1 MITDEWSPETPIPMF
16 SIFEKTNA
24 HREYTVCSFRR
35 MIAHLRRQQHLDQ
48 HVYSMIPP
56 EIPVNF
62 SRTSTCLWTTW
73 RRRRGARAAS
83 TAHWPSVSRG
93 IDAVIDS
100 LRVSE
105 PSWAGFSGR
114 YSVCLLYSHK
124 RGKQSAHFVLH
135 FEGLHML
142 RDISACKSFYS
153 LIVKESMRRHR
164 SLEVNP
170 MFFEA
175 AKGGFK
181 CILDKLIYT
190 PYRNFRTVGSYKNKE
205 VRADIKGCLYPRCP
219 GFDETANDIGCTAPD
234 CAYHVRHTFTDA
246 DFLSNDPT
254 FIPRASSGLPMVPV
268 LLSVPFTD
276 NPLLKRNQKR
286 PERAASSMLITNFTL
301 SSAGGSSS
309 RDSAITVTPMSR
321 AASLGGGASAA
332 GLQWPCFTAACA
344 LIRAVS
350 GFSCEFRR
358 MVEDTEGEDTDTAVV
373 SSESTLCPYYW
384 KGRDPRVTSDNI
396 RLHEH
401 KSNHIFYLVTLALP
415 HPRVTV
421 RCTDDE
427 DCCPRS
433 TASARPRAASLNL
446 DFCGS
451 SSTPAARTAAGV
463 PRRRAVVLSRV
474 RGALCHPRA
483 RARVKNPLRVP
494 FFFISNV
501 LLCSRVVPVFPGGV
515 VFERRRSRCKQHV
528 APRGGLGP
536 RAPSARGLDCTRGL
550 VRGDGHRGGGGAGG
564 RKGEQVARQGES
576 VHHMAC
582 RAASRTV
589 WVVDARRPR
598 AVDTPFGGA
607 YRPPS

>member
-1 MITDEWSPETPIPMF
+1 MSDTSSPFRVDPCPVPESRMTRSRADYERVFSTGVDVPGCRFNSVYSADNWIGYVPKQDMITDEWSPETPIPMF
-16 SIFEKTNA
+16 SFEKTNA

-35 MIAHLRRQQHLDQ
+35 MIAHLRRQQHLDR

-62 SRTSTCLWTTW
+62 CADLDLSVDDM
-73 RRRRGARAAS
+73 AS
-83 TAHWPSVSRG
+83 TARGTRSVNG
-93 IDAVIDS
+93 ALAECLACIDAVIDS

-114 YSVCLLYSHK
+114 YTVCLLYSHK

-205 VRADIKGCLYPRCP
+205 VRADIKGCLYPPCP
-219 GFDETANDIGCTAPD
+219 GFDETANDVGCTAPD

-309 RDSAITVTPMSR
+309 RDSAVTVTPMSR

-427 DCCPRS
+427 DCKPTIDRLR
-433 TASARPRAASLNL
+433 TPEGREQLKFDFVRLKFDAAPPALLQAYRAATRSYFLA
-446 DFCGS
+446 CE
-451 SSTPAARTAAGV
+451 
-463 PRRRAVVLSRV
+463 
-474 RGALCHPRA
+474 
-483 RARVKNPLRVP
+483 VP
-494 FFFISNV
+494 FAI
-501 LLCSRVVPVFPGGV
+501 LALERV
-515 VFERRRSRCKQHV
+515 
-528 APRGGLGP
+528 
-536 RAPSARGLDCTRGL
+536 
-550 VRGDGHRGGGGAGG
+550 
-564 RKGEQVARQGES
+564 
-576 VHHMAC
+576 
-582 RAASRTV
+582 
-589 WVVDARRPR
+589 
-598 AVDTPFGGA
+598 
-607 YRPPS
+607 